1 MTEPLILTH
10 SDISTFLRCRRTFKW
25 SVVDDWNTPDAL
37 TGALALGT
45 RVHQAVEM
53 FHTDGI
59 DPVDAHEM
67 LANDDRAKAAATGND
82 WVEIDLEKDL
92 EYGTNCVIAYRQWLD
107 DTDPYRNLEVVGV
120 ERVVDYPLFDGE
132 VIVQGKIDL
141 LLRDTDSGDYKIED
155 LKGLALTTPIPTPD
169 GWTTMGALREGDT
182 VFDMDGQPCRV
193 TAKSETKQIGTYIV
207 TFEDGSQIICDPEHY
222 WMVRS
227 GFPYNGRTIS
237 DLPLVTRNIEE
248 IRSTMTK
255 NGQKHHRVPVAGA
268 LDLPEADLPVDPY
281 LLGCWLGDGSSH
293 SGNITKSDPFFDY
306 LEGLGY
312 TLNMRK
318 PDKRRPHVVTCSPL
332 GLTSDLNRADLLQNK
347 HIPDVYFRA
356 SRDQR
361 MALLR
366 GLMDTDGTWNRA
378 RHRCVL
384 AGTDKAIMLQAREL
398 LLTLGFKPRFT
409 PYTAKGFGKV
419 VEAYQLEFSAVP
431 DNPFSWSEKADRV
444 GVASRR
450 RVNESSRRVIV
461 SVEPGPDVPTACI
474 SVDSPSRTYL
484 CGEDMIPTHNTVAPS
499 RISAA
504 LNFATRTYQHH
515 VYGTALLDAGFS
527 VRSARYVYLKKVKLL
542 ARTADPV
549 QAVDVPVF
557 TRTNHS
563 AQQHLERIVSEIRS
577 AIAEGD
583 SAFYPTPQDAC
594 SWCAY
599 NLPCSVADDG
609 RGTEADVLAEKFQHS
624 ARLLRYGA

>member
-155 LKGLALTTPIPTPD
+155 LK
-169 GWTTMGALREGDT
+169 
-182 VFDMDGQPCRV
+182 
-193 TAKSETKQIGTYIV
+193 
-207 TFEDGSQIICDPEHY
+207 
-222 WMVRS
+222 
-227 GFPYNGRTIS
+227 
-237 DLPLVTRNIEE
+237 
-248 IRSTMTK
+248 
-255 NGQKHHRVPVAGA
+255 
-268 LDLPEADLPVDPY
+268 
-281 LLGCWLGDGSSH
+281 
-293 SGNITKSDPFFDY
+293 
-306 LEGLGY
+306 
-312 TLNMRK
+312 
-318 PDKRRPHVVTCSPL
+318 
-332 GLTSDLNRADLLQNK
+332 
-347 HIPDVYFRA
+347 
-356 SRDQR
+356 
-361 MALLR
+361 
-366 GLMDTDGTWNRA
+366 
-378 RHRCVL
+378 
-384 AGTDKAIMLQAREL
+384 
-398 LLTLGFKPRFT
+398 
-409 PYTAKGFGKV
+409 
-419 VEAYQLEFSAVP
+419 
-431 DNPFSWSEKADRV
+431 
-444 GVASRR
+444 
-450 RVNESSRRVIV
+450 
-461 SVEPGPDVPTACI
+461 
-474 SVDSPSRTYL
+474 
-484 CGEDMIPTHNTVAPS
+484 TVAPS